1 MEESIRII
9 LEAVQRAKGE
19 LDSTLASINKLNA
32 SNRSSES
39 SFARVN
45 RVFKENTKLLREL
58 GIAAG
63 VAGAA
68 LALLIRNSINTADAM
83 GKQAKA
89 VNATV
94 EAYSRLA
101 VAADINEVSQQEL
114 FVGLNQLNRALVSA
128 QDAGSKE
135 AAIFREL
142 GVATTDTNGKIRSSA
157 DVLLDVADA
166 FSKSEAAA
174 VEATFAQELFGRG
187 GRDFVTF
194 LNQGKEAIRA
204 QADEADRLGATFSGK
219 TAEGADQFN
228 DNLTLLK
235 VALSG
240 IGNEVITQLL
250 PSFINLT
257 NVFLAVA
264 RDGSTLKDI
273 GALIVAVL
281 RTLAQVAIVV
291 VGVFRLLGLLIGQ
304 GLALQF
310 SVLEK
315 AVQGTINLFVTFAQ
329 NIGRLIQSIVALV
342 KSVGSLGDVFSAV
355 VKGDFKGAADAAR
368 NALGTV
374 STAAAEVGN
383 QFTKVFDGTGSVI
396 EKTANDVAGTVKDIT
411 TGAFNDIVALATNT
425 QDLLAAI
432 SSDAVAAVPGA
443 PGAAGAPAG
452 PGRDLKPVAQT
463 APGTDDA
470 ARARALQAEADLLDF
485 QAQQEVKLGEF
496 RNVEA
501 EMLAATQ
508 LRLEATKAEEA
519 AALEELQAKG
529 ITDLATFENE
539 KNAITRNATLQRLQ
553 IEQQYQQGVSNLRAK
568 QLDGARDTFSN
579 IATAAKAFGKEGFL
593 AYKVFA
599 SAAALVDTYKAANA
613 AYAAMAGIP
622 YVGPVLGIAAAAAAV
637 AAGLANVAAIN
648 SASFAE
654 GGLVPGAPSATDNR
668 LAMVATGEYIF
679 DSASVSKM
687 GPAYFAALHAAIR
700 GGNFTGFA
708 SGGLVPRP
716 VTTSSFANGGFVGG
730 TQLAAPD
737 VDPDNIGTVNFAVM
751 DTRNQMREFQRKEGV
766 KLMIDLL
773 QRRSSR
779 VFA

>member
-32 SNRSSES
+32 SNKASES
-39 SFARVN
+39 AFARVN
-45 RVFKENTKLLREL
+45 RVFKENTKLLRDL

-68 LALLIRNSINTADAM
+68 LAVLIKNTINTADAM

-114 FVGLNQLNRALVSA
+114 FVGLNQLNRALVAA
-128 QDAGSKE
+128 QDQGSKE
-135 AAIFREL
+135 AAIFKEL
-142 GVATTDTNGKIRSSA
+142 GVATTDANGKIRSTT
-157 DVLLDVADA
+157 DVLLDVSDA
-166 FSKSEAAA
+166 FAKSESAA
-174 VEATFAQELFGRG
+174 VEATFAQELFGKG
-187 GRDFVTF
+187 GRDFVNF
-194 LNQGKEAIRA
+194 LNQGRDAIQETAA
-204 QADEADRLGATFSGK
+204 QADLLGATFSGK

-235 VALSG
+235 VALTG
-240 IGNEVITQLL
+240 IGNEVISQLL
-250 PSFINLT
+250 PSLISFT
-257 NVFLAVA
+257 NVILDVA
-264 RDGSTLKDI
+264 RDGTTLKDI
-273 GALIVAVL
+273 ASVIVAIF

-291 VGVFRLLGLLIGQ
+291 VGVFRALGIIIGQ
-304 GLALQF
+304 GLALEF

-315 AVQGTINLFVTFAQ
+315 LVTGVIQLFITFGQ
-329 NIGRLIQSIVALV
+329 NIGRLILSIVALV
-342 KSVGSLGDVFSAV
+342 KSVGSLGDVFSKV
-355 VKGDFKGAADAAR
+355 IKGDFKGAADAAR
-368 NALGTV
+368 NALATV
-374 STAAAEVGN
+374 QTAAADVGK
-383 QFTKVFDGTGSVI
+383 QFTNVFAGTGTVI
-396 EKTANDVAGTVKDIT
+396 EKTATDVAGTVKDIT

-425 QDLLAAI
+425 KGLLTAI
-432 SSDAVAAVPGA
+432 GTESVAAPGT
-443 PGAAGAPAG
+443 PAAAAANGER
-452 PGRDLKPVAQT
+452 RDLKPVKQQ
-463 APGTDDA
+463 APGQDESA
-470 ARARALQAEADLLDF
+470 KARALQAEAELVDF
-485 QAQQEVKLGEF
+485 RAQQQVKLGEF

-529 ITDLATFENE
+529 ITDLQTFENE
-539 KNAITRNATLQRLQ
+539 KLAITRSATLQRLQ
-553 IEQQYQQGVSNLRAK
+553 IEQQYQQGVTNLRGK
-568 QLDGARDTFSN
+568 QLDGARDTFAN
-579 IATAAKAFGKEGFL
+579 IAIAAKAFGKEGFL
-593 AYKVFA
+593 AYKIFA

-622 YVGPVLGIAAAAAAV
+622 YVGPALGIAAAAAAV

-648 SASFAE
+648 SQGFAE
-654 GGLVPGAPSATDNR
+654 GGLVPGAPSNTDNR

-679 DSASVSKM
+679 DAASVSKM
-687 GPAYFAALHAAIR
+687 GPGYFAAMHAAIR
-700 GGNFTGFA
+700 SGNFPGFA

-716 VTTSSFANGGFVGG
+716 VTTSSFQSGGFVGG
-730 TQLAAPD
+730 TQQAAPG
-737 VDPDNIGTVNFAVM
+737 VDPDNVGTVNFAVT